1 MFCTC
6 TKCLVVG
13 VVERRNKCT
22 GFFFAGVVYLL
33 FNYMCTF
40 CVVCCAVCLVAG
52 CDCEFVSATS
62 TVSLSVV
69 LSCTAIVHRYFAC
82 PTCPNSPANVVRFS
96 WRWVKSTPP
105 NFCAVPCWLD
115 CGAWGCAARLYLLFF
130 SLCSFVS

>member
-22 GFFFAGVVYLL
+22 GFFCRCCLLHEASHVYVLVLCVWLLVVI
-33 FNYMCTF
+33 
-40 CVVCCAVCLVAG
+40 